1 MALSDIGT
9 DGHRKQFNQQK
20 RNMETFRI
28 WPEDAP
34 ALQDGVPDGFIPTI
48 DFYPSETP
56 LPNPER
62 GRPALVIFPGGAY
75 VTRAPH
81 EGATIAEYF
90 TKFGFQCFVVQYR
103 VAPHRYPAPQQD
115 GFRAIQFIRTNAERF
130 GLDPHQ
136 IATIGFSAGGHL
148 AASVGLLY
156 DDTTIDSSAGDEADA
171 QPRRPDVNGLGYP
184 VISSDPAF
192 GHQGSF
198 DNLLGEN
205 APTELRARLSLE
217 TRVPDDAP
225 PTFLWTTSEDTG
237 VPPRNSFVL
246 CEKLQSLGI
255 PAEVHCFAHG
265 HHGLGL
271 ATNWPGT
278 NQWPQL
284 YLNFLRNTAKFN
296 C

>member
-1 MALSDIGT
+1 MNTL
-9 DGHRKQFNQQK
+9 NL
-20 RNMETFRI
+20 
-28 WPEDAP
+28 WPKKAA
-34 ALQDGVPDGFIPTI
+34 ALQDGVDDGFVPTL
-48 DFYPSETP
+48 DCYASTTA
-56 LPNPER
+56 LPDPMR

-90 TKFGFQCFVVQYR
+90 TKFGLQCFVVQYR

-115 GFRAIQFIRTNAERF
+115 GFRAIQLVRANAERF
-130 GLDPHQ
+130 GIDPHQ

-171 QPRRPDVNGLGYP
+171 QPRRPDANGLGYP

-198 DNLLGEN
+198 DNLLGPD
-205 APTELRARLSLE
+205 AALELRTRLSLE
-217 TRVPDDAP
+217 TRVPADAP

-284 YLNFLRNTAKFN
+284 YFNFLRNTAKFN

>member
-1 MALSDIGT
+1 M
-9 DGHRKQFNQQK
+9 
-20 RNMETFRI
+20 
-28 WPEDAP
+28 
-34 ALQDGVPDGFIPTI
+34 
-48 DFYPSETP
+48 DFYPSETS

-75 VTRAPH
+75 VNRAPH
-81 EGATIAEYF
+81 EGGTIAEYF
-90 TKFGFQCFVVQYR
+90 TKLGFHCFVVQYR

-115 GFRAIQFIRTNAERF
+115 GFRAIQLVRANAERF

-136 IATIGFSAGGHL
+136 LATIGFSAGGHL

-171 QPRRPDVNGLGYP
+171 QSRRPDVNGLAYP

-198 DNLLGEN
+198 DNLLG
-205 APTELRARLSLE
+205 PDVSPELRTRLGLE
-217 TRVPDDAP
+217 NRVPDDAP

-246 CEKLQSLGI
+246 FERLHALGI
-255 PAEVHCFAHG
+255 PAEVHCFARG

-271 ATNWPGT
+271 ATDWPGT

-284 YLNFLRNTAKFN
+284 YLGFLRHTAKFN